1 MKNFDQLMNETN
13 EIINKLNSSSVSM
26 DESMKL
32 FQVGIENLR
41 EAKKQL
47 AENKATIQK
56 VLEDNK
62 IEEFE

>member
-47 AENKATIQK
+47 AENKATVQK

>member
-13 EIINKLNSSSVSM
+13 EIINKLNSSSISM